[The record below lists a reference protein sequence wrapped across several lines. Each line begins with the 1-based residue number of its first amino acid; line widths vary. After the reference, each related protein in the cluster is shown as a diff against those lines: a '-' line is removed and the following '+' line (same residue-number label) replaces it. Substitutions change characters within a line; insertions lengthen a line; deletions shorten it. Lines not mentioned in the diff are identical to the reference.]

1 MLRIKIRHSLLKVPM
16 EKMHFTKAAAGKAGR
31 GAMAVLMTLILIFT
45 MIPTPVSA
53 ASKTYE
59 LGQPAGWNDTYRTE
73 IGGKYFTTKNNNNT
87 ISLWCSST
95 EDGKLTK
102 VATQSY
108 GYNIDQV
115 LCNGSRVYYVYKTDT
130 APVIYSRTTSGKS
143 LIKYTATKGPKWGAI
158 WFVGVYNNYLY
169 YAVGEGHTYKLAR
182 VNLTTKKV
190 STVKSTYNSWQ
201 RGMFD
206 YAGGQG
212 VFASSRYLYGYKS
225 PKYYD
230 TITVYDCKTKKTTTY
245 KDKGQM
251 LKVIG
256 TKLYYYTTTYDSD
269 YNSTK
274 KVYVCD
280 GTTGKNKKLLF
291 KGTSIAEF
299 RIVSSKMM
307 KYRTGT
313 NSYYKYTFA
322 DKTSVPITKEQYYA
336 PNSVSI

>member
-1 MLRIKIRHSLLKVPM
+1 M
-16 EKMHFTKAAAGKAGR
+16 EKNLSTRARAGKTGR
-31 GAMAVLMTLILIFT
+31 KTIAVLMALILVFI
-45 MIPTPVSA
+45 MIPASASA
-53 ASKTYE
+53 AAKTYE
-59 LGQPAGWNDTYRTE
+59 LGQPAGPNDTYRTE
-73 IGGKYFTTKNNNNT
+73 IGGKYFTTRNNNNT

-108 GYNIDQV
+108 GYDIDQV
-115 LCNGSRVYYVYKTDT
+115 LCDGSRVYYVYKSNT
-130 APVIYSRTTSGKS
+130 APVIYSRTTSGKNP
-143 LIKYTATKGPKWGAI
+143 IKYMDTKGPKWGAI

-169 YAVGEGHTYKLAR
+169 YAVGEAHTYKLAR

-206 YAGGQG
+206 YAGGEG

-245 KDKGQM
+245 KDKGEM
-251 LKVIG
+251 LKLISG
-256 TKLYYYTTTYDSD
+256 KLYYFTTTYDSN
-269 YNSTK
+269 YNSVK
-274 KVYVCD
+274 KVYRCD

-299 RIVSSKMM
+299 RIVSSKVM

-322 DKTSVPITKEQYYA
+322 DKTSTPITKEQYFA
-336 PNSVSI
+336 PNSAEI